1 LIIDRVY
8 QRKKTKSK
16 ESLCGLPVDKGELE
30 TIDKACKGLTQI
42 ELQAQ
47 YLGLLARLEKVGANS
62 GAQATANVS
71 CVKA

>member
-1 LIIDRVY
+1 LTIDRVY

-47 YLGLLARLEKVGANS
+47 YLNLLARLEKAAN
-62 GAQATANVS
+62 NL
-71 CVKA
+71 